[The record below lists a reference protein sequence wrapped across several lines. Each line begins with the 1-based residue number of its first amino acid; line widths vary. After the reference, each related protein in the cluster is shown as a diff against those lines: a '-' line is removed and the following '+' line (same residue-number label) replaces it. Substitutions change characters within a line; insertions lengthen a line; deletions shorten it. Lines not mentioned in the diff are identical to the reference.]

1 LFVVFLAV
9 AHFLRTMKGLIL
21 FVILISWTVICY
33 SLENSNFQKPTAGL
47 SRISLI
53 QFEENDER
61 YFIEKDTGRQIFFH
75 GVNTI
80 VKGFPYVPQTSEFD
94 IDVSLVDKDHALLA
108 DLGVNVY
115 RLGTMWPGKTFF
127 CL

>member
-1 LFVVFLAV
+1 
-9 AHFLRTMKGLIL
+9 MKGLI
-21 FVILISWTVICY
+21 FAVALISWAVVCY
-33 SLENSNFQKPTAGL
+33 SLEISNSQKPTTGL
-47 SRISLI
+47 SRVSLI

-61 YFIEKDTGRQIFFH
+61 YFIEKDTGRQMFFH

-94 IDVSLVDKDHALLA
+94 VEVSLVDKDHALLA

-115 RLGTMWPGKTFF
+115 RLGTMWPGKTYLF